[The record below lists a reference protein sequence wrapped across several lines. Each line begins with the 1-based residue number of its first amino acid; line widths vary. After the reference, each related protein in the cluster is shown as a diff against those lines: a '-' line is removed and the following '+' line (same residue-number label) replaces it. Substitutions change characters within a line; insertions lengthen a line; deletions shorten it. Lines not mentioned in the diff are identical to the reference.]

1 MSPSPL
7 TSKPAFILTLGFLTT
22 TAALTVD
29 LSLPAIPAMA
39 SALLTDLPTA
49 QKIVG
54 IFMLGMALGQIPAG
68 LFSDRLG
75 RLPVLYVG
83 MSVFTLA
90 ATLASFAQSIEVML
104 AARFVQGIGAAAAVV
119 LSRAIVRDIA
129 SGKEG
134 VRLMSLMAM
143 LFTAAPVIA
152 PSLGALLMHWFDW
165 RSTFTGI
172 VVAGILLLLA
182 IRVNLVETH
191 TPERQGHPARQLLD
205 SVRTFFSFRRSI
217 FGLLLIVTPPIGFM
231 SVITVS
237 AALIIEEYGLS
248 ARDYGFV
255 FATAGLSIMLGSWL
269 NRQMVSRFEVGTL
282 IGIGASLM
290 FAASISLLVICVLNT
305 APLWWFWGSLCVYFV
320 AVGILAPN
328 ATVIALDPLPKVA
341 GVASSII
348 GSIQNALGA
357 FGAILGAALY
367 DGSLRNAGI
376 TVAATGVI
384 TFAIFLLRPL
394 IAPTPSCAHPPET
407 LRDRN
412 PPVR

>member
-1 MSPSPL
+1 MTPSPL
-7 TSKPAFILTLGFLTT
+7 TSKPSFVLTLGFLTT

-39 SALLTDLPTA
+39 DALMTDLPTA

-54 IFMLGMALGQIPAG
+54 LFMLGMALGQIPSG
-68 LFSDRLG
+68 LFADRLG
-75 RLPVLYVG
+75 RLPVLYMG

-90 ATLASFAQSIEVML
+90 AIVASFAPSIEIML
-104 AARFVQGIGAAAAVV
+104 AARFVQGMGAASAVV

-143 LFTAAPVIA
+143 LFTTAPVIA

-165 RSTFTGI
+165 RATFTG
-172 VVAGILLLLA
+172 VAVAGVVMLIA

-191 TPERQGHPARQLLD
+191 TPEPQGHPVRQLAE
-205 SVRTFFSFRRSI
+205 SIRTFFSFRRSI

-248 ARDYGFV
+248 ARDYGLV

-269 NRQMVSRFEVGTL
+269 NRQLVSRFEVGAL

-290 FAASISLLVICVLNT
+290 LIASANLLLICVLNSS
-305 APLWWFWGSLCVYFV
+305 PLWWFWGSLCLYFV

-348 GSIQNALGA
+348 GSIQNTLSAV
-357 FGAILGAALY
+357 GAILGAAIY
-367 DGSLRNAGI
+367 DGSIRNASI
-376 TVAATGVI
+376 TVAITGIATFVI
-384 TFAIFLLRPL
+384 FVLRPL

-407 LRDRN
+407 LQERH

>member
-1 MSPSPL
+1 MTPSPL
-7 TSKPAFILTLGFLTT
+7 TSKPSFILTLGFLTT

-39 SALLTDLPTA
+39 AALLTDLPTA

-54 IFMLGMALGQIPAG
+54 LFMLGMALGQIPSG
-68 LFSDRLG
+68 LFADRLG
-75 RLPVLYVG
+75 RLPVLYMG

-90 ATLASFAQSIEVML
+90 AIAASFAPSIEVML
-104 AARFVQGIGAAAAVV
+104 TARFVQGMGAASAVV

-129 SGKEG
+129 SGKDG

-143 LFTAAPVIA
+143 LFTTAPVIA

-165 RSTFTGI
+165 RATFTG
-172 VVAGILLLLA
+172 VAVAGVIMLIA

-191 TPERQGHPARQLLD
+191 TPEPQGHPVRQLVE
-205 SVRTFFSFRRSI
+205 SIRIFFSFRRSI

-269 NRQMVSRFEVGTL
+269 NRQLVSRYEVGTL
-282 IGIGASLM
+282 IGIGASIMLI
-290 FAASISLLVICVLNT
+290 ASANLLLICVLNS

-348 GSIQNALGA
+348 GSIQNTLSA
-357 FGAILGAALY
+357 FGAILGAAIY
-367 DGSLRNAGI
+367 DGSIRNASV
-376 TVAATGVI
+376 TVAVTGIATFVI
-384 TFAIFLLRPL
+384 FALRPL

-407 LRDRN
+407 LQERH